1 MVLTRQGKMLADT
14 PASPSTTAAEG
25 TPRTGRAYET
35 GYDTQSEAG
44 AGIRSP
50 EGSVRS
56 ARSTESAKRRWIL
69 EKMRLNELEAENIRL
84 RQEMEAIDEEEASQ
98 VLHEDPR
105 LAEEEFTA
113 RSFQYDETM
122 QRYLKESYRQPVRV
136 EEDGSRGLLPPP
148 RTEQHPPARVEE
160 DGRRDLLPP
169 PRVEQH
175 PPARVEEDGR
185 RSLPPPPRAELR
197 TPARVEEDGR
207 RDLLPPP
214 RAEQRPSTRVE
225 EDGRRVLPPPPR
237 NEHRQPPRVEEDGR
251 RVLPPPP
258 RDERRQ
264 PTRAAYRDSTILY
277 KFSRPENLA
286 RLRYSLRGEAREAV
300 YCLMSTAN
308 DPEIIMRTLEQ
319 RFGRPEYIIDKALED
334 LSNLPRLGNS
344 SHDLNLFAVKLQNI
358 VCVLSTLDDQGYL
371 RNPKL
376 AREVTAKL
384 TPHLQTRWCDY
395 AEEKADRNRPQIE
408 VLSEFLMREADRAVR
423 HTYDS
428 TKYAGSASRRTE
440 QTPRTR
446 TLRAPPPR
454 VPPPRNE
461 HRPRNSIF
469 IAKEGPKVKKYE
481 ATCLCCGGP
490 HDVPSCK
497 KYQRMSLDERWQ
509 WVRDERIC
517 FGCVNKK
524 HRRYT
529 CKAKKCGKDGCN
541 YGHHPSLHGDRPN
554 MPASR
559 DNAPPNNAA
568 PQDTDGTVMTATRGN
583 EKILLKMC
591 KVIVKGPTGIEVK
604 THALLDEGA
613 TLSLINKDLAQRL
626 QADGPRQGLRIHGIG
641 SMQYQAASKNVTV
654 TIRGLKMLDEH
665 QLRARTID
673 KLSTGRQTVGKECL
687 RFNHLKVLREEE
699 VCFNNAVPEILI
711 GLDNWHLIVSQ
722 TLLEGKPSEPI
733 AGLTRLGWVIHGR
746 VPSLI
751 ASDDDTVLHLRT
763 HTDSSIVAAKDD
775 ELHGMVKAHFQI
787 EAMGVTTTERLART
801 THAQSRCSSR
811 RREIKDA
818 TDRWFTGPSFLRL
831 SEEHWPE
838 EVHNPEEVPEEA
850 YVQHVRA
857 NIKTPFLTS
866 RASLNMS
873 A

>member
-1 MVLTRQGKMLADT
+1 MSDANQRTSRKMAAVTRRHL
-14 PASPSTTAAEG
+14 
-25 TPRTGRAYET
+25 RARKT
-35 GYDTQSEAG
+35 DDMKS
-44 AGIRSP
+44 
-50 EGSVRS
+50 
-56 ARSTESAKRRWIL
+56 
-69 EKMRLNELEAENIRL
+69 
-84 RQEMEAIDEEEASQ
+84 
-98 VLHEDPR
+98 
-105 LAEEEFTA
+105 
-113 RSFQYDETM
+113 
-122 QRYLKESYRQPVRV
+122 
-136 EEDGSRGLLPPP
+136 
-148 RTEQHPPARVEE
+148 
-160 DGRRDLLPP
+160 
-169 PRVEQH
+169 
-175 PPARVEEDGR
+175 
-185 RSLPPPPRAELR
+185 
-197 TPARVEEDGR
+197 
-207 RDLLPPP
+207 
-214 RAEQRPSTRVE
+214 
-225 EDGRRVLPPPPR
+225 
-237 NEHRQPPRVEEDGR
+237 
-251 RVLPPPP
+251 
-258 RDERRQ
+258 
-264 PTRAAYRDSTILY
+264 AAYRDSTILY

-334 LSNLPRLGNS
+334 LTNLPRLGNS

-423 HTYDS
+423 HTYDNPKN
-428 TKYAGSASRRTE
+428 TGTASRRTE
-440 QTPRTR
+440 QAPRTQ

-454 VPPPRNE
+454 VPPPRNSVFTAE
-461 HRPRNSIF
+461 DKND
-469 IAKEGPKVKKYE
+469 EE
-481 ATCLCCGGP
+481 TCLCCGGP

-497 KYQRMSLDERWQ
+497 KYRRMDINDRWQ

-517 FGCVNKK
+517 FSCVNEKY
-524 HRRYT
+524 RQST
-529 CKAKKCGKDGCN
+529 CRKRKCGKNGCDRD
-541 YGHHPSLHGDRPN
+541 HHPSLHWDRPTT
-554 MPASR
+554 PPPPR
-559 DNAPPNNAA
+559 DDVARQDDAA
-568 PQDTDGTVMTATRGN
+568 PRDETVMTATRQN
-583 EKILLKMC
+583 EKVLLKIC

-626 QADGPRQGLRIHGIG
+626 QADGPKQGLRIHGIG

-722 TLLEGKPSEPI
+722 TLLGGKPSEPI

-763 HTDSSIVAAKDD
+763 HTDSNIV
-775 ELHGMVKAHFQI
+775 
-787 EAMGVTTTERLART
+787 R
-801 THAQSRCSSR
+801 
-811 RREIKDA
+811 
-818 TDRWFTGPSFLRL
+818 DR
-831 SEEHWPE
+831 
-838 EVHNPEEVPEEA
+838 
-850 YVQHVRA
+850 
-857 NIKTPFLTS
+857 
-866 RASLNMS
+866 
-873 A
+873 